1 MKSNNTIKQMTLLE
15 ELPPPQSPVAPANE
29 KRTSSKVTQLAWM
42 CDLFVLNDEKYIEV
56 SY

>member
-1 MKSNNTIKQMTLLE
+1 MTLLE
-15 ELPPPQSPVAPANE
+15 ELPPPQSPVAHANE